1 MDFFDVAQAEAGS
14 DGSCRRQCI
23 LFAGDQSWQE
33 ECNWHIVQRLRGC
46 AIEVQQISLDRYWD
60 EAAVFEEEAEKGS
73 VKNKNKVF
81 HLIKQFVCEYFVTF
95 PKQVC
100 SMSGGVIVA
109 GPPLTQVVD
118 ELRSQ
123 VGLPKIGDERDR
135 QLMVT
140 ARAGLETWVAKK
152 FKQDLRL
159 KSKVLGPEATL
170 KERID
175 CLREACPELS
185 RVVSMA
191 HFLRMIGN
199 NSAHTGTASHTVHT
213 RFTHCHP
220 AL

>member
-1 MDFFDVAQAEAGS
+1 MDIFCS
-14 DGSCRRQCI
+14 R
-23 LFAGDQSWQE
+23 
-33 ECNWHIVQRLRGC
+33 
-46 AIEVQQISLDRYWD
+46 
-60 EAAVFEEEAEKGS
+60 
-73 VKNKNKVF
+73 
-81 HLIKQFVCEYFVTF
+81 FV
-95 PKQVC
+95 PLA
-100 SMSGGVIVA
+100 GGVIVG
-109 GPPLTQVVD
+109 GPALTQVVD

-152 FKQDLRL
+152 FKEDLRL
-159 KSKVLGPEATL
+159 KSKILGAEATL

-199 NSAHTGTASHTVHT
+199 NSAHTGAGNFRLASPLMSQLFWNV
-213 RFTHCHP
+213 FSP
-220 AL
+220 GFKSSLV